1 MGFLE
6 ARGLT
11 KIYGGRAVVR
21 QVNLEFRSGEIVGL
35 LGRNGA
41 GKTTTFQ
48 MIVGLVKPDEGQIL
62 FNGEDITRWPSPDR
76 ALAGL
81 IYLPQ
86 ENSVFLRTTVE
97 NNLRLILELQPLD
110 NQERKNRLNQLL
122 ARFNLIALRKQ
133 GAHTLSG
140 GEQRKLEIARALI
153 LDPQFLLLDE
163 PFTGIDPL
171 TILDLQRIILD
182 LKKEGRSI
190 IISDHNVQDTFQ
202 ICDRVYIID
211 EGQVLVSGPPQE
223 VAANKLARERFLGP
237 DFSFHPSI

>member
-1 MGFLE
+1 MAILE
-6 ARGLT
+6 ARKLT
-11 KIYGGRAVVR
+11 KVYGDRAVVS
-21 QVNLEFRSGEIVGL
+21 QVSLEFQSGEIVGL

-48 MIVGLVKPDEGQIL
+48 MIVGLIKPDEGQIL
-62 FNGEDITRWPSPDR
+62 LNGEEITRWPSPKR
-76 ALAGL
+76 ARAGL

-97 NNLRLILELQPLD
+97 NNLRLILELQALSKEER
-110 NQERKNRLNQLL
+110 ERKLEELL
-122 ARFNLIALRKQ
+122 ARFNLEALRKQ

-153 LDPQFLLLDE
+153 LEPLFLLLDE

-171 TILDLQRIILD
+171 TILDLKRIILD
-182 LKKEGRSI
+182 LKKEKRTI
-190 IISDHNVQDTFQ
+190 IISDHNVQDTFE

-211 EGQVLVSGPPQE
+211 EGRVLVSGPPQE
-223 VAANKLARERFLGP
+223 VAENTLARQKFLGP
-237 DFSFHPSI
+237 DFSFRPSA

>member
-6 ARGLT
+6 AKGLT
-11 KIYGGRAVVR
+11 KIYGGRTVVN

-48 MIVGLVKPDEGQIL
+48 MIVGLIRPDEGQIL
-62 FNGEDITRWPSPDR
+62 LNGRNITRWPSSIR

-81 IYLPQ
+81 VYLPQ

-97 NNLRLILELQPLD
+97 NNLCLILELQPISR
-110 NQERKNRLNQLL
+110 QQKKERLNQLL
-122 ARFNLIALRKQ
+122 ARFNLVALRKQ

-140 GEQRKLEIARALI
+140 GEQRKLEIARSLI

-171 TILDLQRIILD
+171 TILDLQQIFLD

-190 IISDHNVQDTFQ
+190 IISDHNVQDTFN

-211 EGQVLVSGPPQE
+211 EGKVLISGSPQE
-223 VAANKLARERFLGP
+223 VSENRLAREKFLGP
-237 DFSFHPSI
+237 DFSFRPSI

>member
-1 MGFLE
+1 MGLLE

-11 KIYGGRAVVR
+11 KIYGGRTVVR

-48 MIVGLVKPDEGQIL
+48 MIVGLIRPDYGQIL
-62 FNGEDITRWPSPDR
+62 LNGEDITKWPCPDR

-81 IYLPQ
+81 VYLPQ

-97 NNLRLILELQPLD
+97 INLSLILELQPTHW
-110 NQERKNRLNQLL
+110 QQKKERLNQLL
-122 ARFNLIALRKQ
+122 ARFNLAALRKQ

-163 PFTGIDPL
+163 PFTGVDPL
-171 TILDLQRIILD
+171 TILDLQRIVLD
-182 LKKEGRSI
+182 LRKEGRSI

-202 ICDRVYIID
+202 ICDRIYIID

-223 VAANKLARERFLGP
+223 VAENGLAREKFLGP
-237 DFSFHPSI
+237 DFSFCPST

>member
-1 MGFLE
+1 MAILE
-6 ARGLT
+6 ARRLT
-11 KIYGGRAVVR
+11 KTYGDRTVVY
-21 QVNLEFRSGEIVGL
+21 QVSLEFQSGEIVGL

-48 MIVGLVKPDEGQIL
+48 MIVGLIKPDGGQIL
-62 FNGEDITRWPSPDR
+62 LNGEEITRWPSPKR
-76 ALAGL
+76 ARAGL

-97 NNLRLILELQPLD
+97 NNLRLILELQPLS
-110 NQERKNRLNQLL
+110 QEERERRLEELL
-122 ARFNLIALRKQ
+122 ARFNLKTMRKQ

-153 LDPQFLLLDE
+153 LEPHFLLLDE

-171 TILDLQRIILD
+171 TILDLKRIILD
-182 LKKEGRSI
+182 LKKEKRTI
-190 IISDHNVQDTFQ
+190 IISDHNVQDTFE

-211 EGQVLVSGPPQE
+211 EGQVLVSGPPEE
-223 VAANKLARERFLGP
+223 VAANELARQKFLGP
-237 DFSFHPSI
+237 DFSFHPPA